1 MEVIRI
7 GLNRKLILGLI
18 ILCIISITSV
28 SAAEI
33 DVNDTSDSLN
43 SLEVQRLSVDNSS
56 LLSDVDEEV
65 PDEPDLVFNDTIYIT
80 SQNFDDY
87 FDNNVLKSR
96 CSGKTLIFSQNFENL
111 GKIAIRADNVVLKG
125 IGFTLKNTVF
135 ELDAKNITLTDLKMD
150 LDSEFANNDHAGIL
164 IYSDDAVLNNL
175 DINYIVPL
183 NVQAYGIFADGNE
196 YNAVRN
202 LKIRNCRINFEG
214 HNNDVDVYNCALKLS
229 YCTNAI
235 ITNNTISAALPLKD
249 IIFGAN
255 GAELASDLVL
265 TVGVEYCDNLSF
277 VGNTLLS
284 EINKRPEN
292 SYPSQDCMLI
302 SKSQNSLIANNTI
315 NMVDFLTFPGID
327 NYLYGLDIYN
337 LNNLTV
343 IYNNISIIT
352 TGGKLAA
359 GTAYPI
365 QITGPI
371 SDVNITRNDLYSF
384 SNGPNIGIYS
394 QNFYGATSLSITNNK
409 INVTGLAGTHE
420 WALVA
425 GIESQDTHSHI
436 ANNTI
441 EVHSV
446 GDVSVNDNLYGISYR
461 QSTSGDHQYNIHDN
475 KVFSDGYYS
484 VNLLSSVDSK
494 IFNNL
499 LVSYNPNADPS
510 KSGYKYGDIS
520 AHKNMEFYNNPVMKA
535 FDYFASRENSV
546 DNGNEF
552 NYNPNNNKEISNNV
566 DGSKISNG
574 ETKKQYSFN
583 PLIPGS
589 KKNSGSQDDGETGK
603 LPIDDSQSGDDK
615 PSDNKDDEGSGDN
628 QHSGSKS
635 LKDLLLNYIN
645 SNAENGKEDT
655 TSNTDG
661 GKVKTNSFDGHQQNV
676 NVESNSSDVTPS
688 TEGTDSAA
696 SESKSTASSDSSAGE
711 SSSVSKKIYEIEEK
725 NEIERFI
732 PSIVMIIPA
741 LILLLIGIRRKK
753 STLE

>member
-1 MEVIRI
+1 MD
-7 GLNRKLILGLI
+7 RKLVLGLI
-18 ILCIISITSV
+18 ILCIFSVSAV

-33 DVNDTSDSLN
+33 GNNDTSDSA
-43 SLEVQRLSVDNSS
+43 EVQTVAIDFVSE
-56 LLSDVDEEV
+56 LSDSDEEV
-65 PDEPDLVFNDTIYIT
+65 PDEPDLVFNDTIYIN

-96 CSGKTLIFSQNFENL
+96 CSNKTLIFSQDFDNI
-111 GKIAIRADNVVLKG
+111 GKIAIRADNVVLRG
-125 IGFTLKNTVF
+125 MGFTLKNTVF

-150 LDSEFANNDHAGIL
+150 LDDEFAKNDYSGVL
-164 IYSDDAVLNNL
+164 IYSDNAILNNL

-183 NVQAYGIFADGNE
+183 NVQAYGIYAEGSV
-196 YNAVRN
+196 YKPIRN
-202 LKIRNCRINFEG
+202 LKVRNCKINFEG
-214 HNNDVDVYNCALKLS
+214 HNNDINVYNCALKLS
-229 YCTNAI
+229 ACTDAL
-235 ITNNTISAALPLKD
+235 ITNNTISSALPLKD
-249 IIFGAN
+249 IIFGAD

-277 VGNTLLS
+277 IGNKLS
-284 EINKRPEN
+284 AEVNKRPEN
-292 SYPSQDCMLI
+292 AYPSQDCMLI
-302 SKSQNSLIANNTI
+302 SKSQNSLIANNSI
-315 NMVDFLTFPGID
+315 SMVDFLTFPGID

-394 QNFYGATSLSITNNK
+394 QNFYGETSLSITKNK
-409 INVTGLAGTHE
+409 INVTGLAGEHE

-425 GIESQDTHSHI
+425 GIESQDSHSII

-461 QSTSGDHQYNIHDN
+461 QHTAGDHQYNIHDN
-475 KVFSDGYYS
+475 TVFSDGFYS

-494 IFNNL
+494 IYNNL
-499 LVSYNPNADPS
+499 LVSFNPNADSS

-520 AHKNMEFYNNPVMKA
+520 AHQNMEFYNNPVMKA
-535 FDYFASRENSV
+535 FDYFASRENNV
-546 DNGNEF
+546 DNGKEF
-552 NYNPNNNKEISNNV
+552 NYNPNNDKDISNNV
-566 DGSKISNG
+566 NGRKIPNG
-574 ETKKQYSFN
+574 ETKKEYSFN

-589 KKNSGSQDDGETGK
+589 HKTSGNSDEQQDGK
-603 LPIDDSQSGDDK
+603 MPTDDTQTNTDTPTENKDNKESGDD
-615 PSDNKDDEGSGDN
+615 N
-628 QHSGSKS
+628 SKGKSIS
-635 LKDLLLNYIN
+635 LKELLLSYIN
-645 SNAENGKEDT
+645 
-655 TSNTDG
+655 SNTDG
-661 GKVKTNSFDGHQQNV
+661 GKVNTTSYDGHQESV
-676 NVESNSSDVTPS
+676 NVQSNNSDATPS
-688 TEGTDSAA
+688 TEGSESAA
-696 SESKSTASSDSSAGE
+696 SESKSTEGLESSGGE
-711 SSSVSKKIYEIEEK
+711 SSSVSKKIFEIDEK
-725 NEIERFI
+725 NEIDRFI

-741 LILLLIGIRRKK
+741 LILLFVGIRRKT
-753 STLE
+753 SMLE

>member
-1 MEVIRI
+1 MEVKRI
-7 GLNRKLILGLI
+7 GMNRKLILGLI
-18 ILCIISITSV
+18 VLFIFSVSSV

-33 DVNDTSDSLN
+33 A
-43 SLEVQRLSVDNSS
+43 DNSS
-56 LLSDVDEEV
+56 EEVFTSIENQKVEISNVSNLISDIEEEV
-65 PDEPDLVFNDTIYIT
+65 PDEPDLVFNDTVYIT

-87 FDNNVLKSR
+87 FDNNVLKKR
-96 CSGKTLIFSQNFENL
+96 CSGKTLIFSQDFENL

-135 ELDAKNITLTDLKMD
+135 ELDANNITLSDLKME
-150 LDSEFANNDHAGIL
+150 LDSEFRNNDYAAVL
-164 IYSDDAVLNNL
+164 IYSDGAILENL

-183 NVQAYGIFADGNE
+183 NVQAYGIFAEGSE
-196 YNAVRN
+196 YDPIRN
-202 LKIRNCRINFEG
+202 LRIRNCNVNFEG
-214 HNNDVDVYNCALKLS
+214 HNNDVNVYNCALKLS
-229 YCTNAI
+229 WAI
-235 ITNNTISAALPLKD
+235 DAMVRNNTISTALPLKD
-249 IIFGAN
+249 IIFGAD

-265 TVGVEYCDNLSF
+265 TVGVEYCDNLTF
-277 VGNTLLS
+277 IENKLS
-284 EINKRPEN
+284 AEVNKRPEH

-302 SKSQNSLIANNTI
+302 SKSQNSLIANNSI
-315 NMVDFLTFPGID
+315 SMVDFLTFPGID

-343 IYNNISIIT
+343 INNNISIIT

-371 SDVNITRNDLYSF
+371 SDVNITGNDLYSF

-394 QNFYGATSLSITNNK
+394 QNFYGATSLSITNNR
-409 INVTGLAGTHE
+409 INVTGLAGQHE

-425 GIESQDTHSHI
+425 GIESQDSHSNI
-436 ANNTI
+436 SNNII

-461 QSTSGDHQYNIHDN
+461 QSTAGDHQYNIHDN
-475 KVFSDGYYS
+475 TVFSDGYYS

-499 LVSYNPNADPS
+499 LVSYNPNIDPS

-520 AHKNMEFYNNPVMKA
+520 AHKNMEFYNNPIMKA

-546 DNGNEF
+546 DNGHNF
-552 NYNPNNNKEISNNV
+552 NYNPFNKNDISNNV
-566 DGSKISNG
+566 DASKISDG
-574 ETKKQYSFN
+574 EKTKKYSFN

-589 KKNSGSQDDGETGK
+589 QKTPGSQDGQESGVI
-603 LPIDDSQSGDDK
+603 PSDDSQSGKDNPSQNDNDK
-615 PSDNKDDEGSGDN
+615 EGSGDDQSKN
-628 QHSGSKS
+628 SGMS
-635 LKDLLLNYIN
+635 LKDLLLNFIN
-645 SNAENGKEDT
+645 SNTNDGNVNT
-655 TSNTDG
+655 TSYNG
-661 GKVKTNSFDGHQQNV
+661 QENV
-676 NVESNSSDVTPS
+676 NVVSNNSDSTPS

-696 SESKSTASSDSSAGE
+696 SESKSTASLDSSAGE
-711 SSSVSKKIYEIEEK
+711 SSSVSKKIFEIEEK
-725 NEIERFI
+725 NEIDRFI

-741 LILLLIGIRRKK
+741 LILLLVGIRRKK
-753 STLE
+753 STFE

>member
-1 MEVIRI
+1 
-7 GLNRKLILGLI
+7 
-18 ILCIISITSV
+18 
-28 SAAEI
+28 
-33 DVNDTSDSLN
+33 
-43 SLEVQRLSVDNSS
+43 
-56 LLSDVDEEV
+56 
-65 PDEPDLVFNDTIYIT
+65 
-80 SQNFDDY
+80 
-87 FDNNVLKSR
+87 
-96 CSGKTLIFSQNFENL
+96 
-111 GKIAIRADNVVLKG
+111 
-125 IGFTLKNTVF
+125 
-135 ELDAKNITLTDLKMD
+135 MD

-164 IYSDDAVLNNL
+164 IYSDDAILNNL

-510 KSGYKYGDIS
+510 KSGYKYG
-520 AHKNMEFYNNPVMKA
+520 
-535 FDYFASRENSV
+535 V

-615 PSDNKDDEGSGDN
+615 PSDNKDDGGSGDN

>member
-1 MEVIRI
+1 
-7 GLNRKLILGLI
+7 
-18 ILCIISITSV
+18 
-28 SAAEI
+28 
-33 DVNDTSDSLN
+33 
-43 SLEVQRLSVDNSS
+43 
-56 LLSDVDEEV
+56 
-65 PDEPDLVFNDTIYIT
+65 
-80 SQNFDDY
+80 
-87 FDNNVLKSR
+87 
-96 CSGKTLIFSQNFENL
+96 
-111 GKIAIRADNVVLKG
+111 
-125 IGFTLKNTVF
+125 
-135 ELDAKNITLTDLKMD
+135 
-150 LDSEFANNDHAGIL
+150 
-164 IYSDDAVLNNL
+164 
-175 DINYIVPL
+175 
-183 NVQAYGIFADGNE
+183 
-196 YNAVRN
+196 
-202 LKIRNCRINFEG
+202 
-214 HNNDVDVYNCALKLS
+214 
-229 YCTNAI
+229 
-235 ITNNTISAALPLKD
+235 
-249 IIFGAN
+249 
-255 GAELASDLVL
+255 
-265 TVGVEYCDNLSF
+265 
-277 VGNTLLS
+277 
-284 EINKRPEN
+284 
-292 SYPSQDCMLI
+292 MLI

-520 AHKNMEFYNNPVMKA
+520 AHKNMEFYNNPVMRA
-535 FDYFASRENSV
+535 FDFFASRENSV

-615 PSDNKDDEGSGDN
+615 PSDNKDDGRSGDN